1 MQERGITLSEML
13 EARDRRSERQ
23 RLWLSGAP
31 DAALLVLTVIMPGS
45 VKRDAYSLTAARE
58 ALKALTRRLGKDILK
73 VEEFD
78 LPTGFEA
85 FMLVSLPA
93 VRVKRIACE
102 IEDTHPLGRLFD
114 IDVINKDMT
123 PLGRASLD
131 IAPRR
136 CMLCDNDARVCMR
149 SRAHSYDELI
159 KHIHSLIDSYKSDS
173 YKATGNA

>member
-31 DAALLVLTVIMPGS
+31 DASLLVLTVIMPGS
-45 VKRDAYSLTAARE
+45 VKRDSYSLTAARE
-58 ALKALTRRLGKDILK
+58 ALKALSLRFGREIRK

-78 LPTGFEA
+78 LLTGFEA
-85 FMLVSLPA
+85 FMLISMPA
-93 VRVKRIACE
+93 EQVKRIACE

-131 IAPRR
+131 IPPRR
-136 CMLCDNDARVCMR
+136 CLLCDNDARVCMR
-149 SRAHSYDELI
+149 SHAHSYEELI
-159 KHIHSLIDSYKSDS
+159 EHIHSLVDSYKDQFL
-173 YKATGNA
+173 